1 MESIRSCVVCRTRA
15 EKHQLLRFVRA
26 LDGEICFDEKGDL
39 NHRGAFIC
47 STKACL
53 EKALK
58 KRALFRNERV
68 LPVEPDAMLSLVT
81 SRLKKT
87 ALSRLGLIRR
97 LGRLEMGK
105 DAVMGFVRA
114 NKADAVIL
122 ARDFSARSIKDVMS
136 HMANFSH
143 IEIVTSTFSMDELG
157 QSIGREKT
165 GVVALSKGR
174 ITDEVIRQ
182 MKKIKELAH

>member
-47 STKACL
+47 ATKVCL

-68 LPVEPDAMLSLVT
+68 LPVEPAAMLNSVT
-81 SRLKKT
+81 SRLKKNT
-87 ALSRLGLIRR
+87 LSRLGLMRR
-97 LGRLEMGK
+97 LGGLEMGK
-105 DAVMGFVRA
+105 DAVLGFVRA
-114 NKADAVIL
+114 NKAEAVIL
-122 ARDFSARSIKDVMS
+122 AQDFSVRSVKDVMS

-143 IEIVTSTFSMDELG
+143 IEVVASTLSMDELG

-174 ITDEVIRQ
+174 ITDEVLRQ
-182 MKKIKELAH
+182 LKKIKELAH